1 MNEMAEAFAVLSAY
15 PDDCRPERIE
25 PLESAGGFS
34 GGSIGKVT
42 APRGTLCLRRWPRER
57 RDGAHIETIHSVL
70 RHVYEQGFRLVPVP
84 IADRGGRTLVDVGG
98 CYWELAPWM
107 PGEATYHS
115 VPSAARL
122 AAAMQALARFHVAA
136 ATSPHVLKAPARSPG
151 IAMRL
156 ERLRDLRERGCAAI
170 EATLAGGRLRDEW
183 LVELLPTAQ
192 RALELFRQCAP
203 AVESQLVAAAEVVVP
218 LQACIR
224 DIWHEHVLF
233 TGNQVSGIID
243 FGAMRTDCVA
253 TDVTRL
259 LGSLVGDDAAGW
271 KSGIEA
277 YCEVRPLTSAES
289 RLLSAFDQSAV
300 LISPMNWLQWLY
312 VDRRQFARRERVRE
326 RLAVTM
332 RRLEHLRT
340 QVNRGAN

>member
-1 MNEMAEAFAVLSAY
+1 MNEMTEAFAVLSAY
-15 PDDCRPERIE
+15 PDDCRPDRIE

-70 RHVYEQGFRLVPVP
+70 RHVYAQGFQLVPVP
-84 IADRGGRTLVDVGG
+84 IAARDATTLIESGG
-98 CYWELAPWM
+98 CYWELSPWM
-107 PGEATYHS
+107 PGEATFHAD
-115 VPSAARL
+115 PNAARL
-122 AAAMQALARFHVAA
+122 AAAMQALARFHLAA
-136 ATSPHVLKAPARSPG
+136 ATFSGAQSAPAPSPG
-151 IAMRL
+151 IALRL
-156 ERLRDLRERGCAAI
+156 ARLRELRDGGCAAI

-277 YCEVRPLTSAES
+277 YCAVRPLSPAELS
-289 RLLSAFDQSAV
+289 HVPVFDLSGVLL
-300 LISPMNWLQWLY
+300 SPMNWLQWLY

-326 RLAVTM
+326 RLAITL
-332 RRLEHLRT
+332 RRLEHLSA
-340 QVNRGAN
+340 QVNRRAD

>member
-1 MNEMAEAFAVLSAY
+1 
-15 PDDCRPERIE
+15 
-25 PLESAGGFS
+25 
-34 GGSIGKVT
+34 
-42 APRGTLCLRRWPRER
+42 
-57 RDGAHIETIHSVL
+57 
-70 RHVYEQGFRLVPVP
+70 
-84 IADRGGRTLVDVGG
+84 
-98 CYWELAPWM
+98 
-107 PGEATYHS
+107 
-115 VPSAARL
+115 
-122 AAAMQALARFHVAA
+122 
-136 ATSPHVLKAPARSPG
+136 
-151 IAMRL
+151 MRL
-156 ERLRDLRERGCAAI
+156 ERLRELRERGCAAI
-170 EATLAGGRLRDEW
+170 EATLASGRVGDSL
-183 LVELLPTAQ
+183 LVELQPIA
-192 RALELFRQCAP
+192 RR
-203 AVESQLVAAAEVVVP
+203 AVEMFRLCTPYVEDQLVAATQVVVP
-218 LQACIR
+218 LQPCIR

-233 TGNQVSGIID
+233 TGDQVSGIID

-332 RRLEHLRT
+332 RRLEHLSA